1 MDELMARTIVET
13 LSQGVD
19 PLTGYPLP
27 KSDLCSNKEIQ
38 DALNTVLANC
48 TIESTEQMVKR
59 LRKEKREKASKPRF
73 ENQGAPWMKEDEET
87 LIALNS
93 CRNVWQ
99 IANIM
104 QRSPGAIISKLHHL
118 GVLPNKTRR

>member
-1 MDELMARTIVET
+1 MARTIVET

-48 TIESTEQMVKR
+48 TIESAESISHR
-59 LRKEKREKASKPRF
+59 HF
-73 ENQGAPWMKEDEET
+73 ESDGT
-87 LIALNS
+87 GIINS
-93 CRNVWQ
+93 FN
-99 IANIM
+99 N
-104 QRSPGAIISKLHHL
+104 S
-118 GVLPNKTRR
+118 